1 LYSDDLTNKAQ
12 QFSFKKQK
20 YHYDFVVLLTKIY
33 QSSQKLQNSA
43 VVLPK
48 NENIIRNILVDE
60 YLSKEITEYKF
71 KKEENNNLGR
81 VDIYIVNKLDNS
93 EPNFIIE
100 CKLLNDK
107 NVNGIEG
114 FNAKYIENG
123 IKRFLIEHYYLDNNF
138 YTNAMVGFV
147 VSSLDIAKNISSI
160 NRLSDKLFKNIVE
173 IKQEITLDK
182 NDIYK
187 SIYKTYAGGEKEF
200 TLYHLMLNFAKNT
213 TNPKDNNQKCMKKS

>member
-1 LYSDDLTNKAQ
+1 MYSDDLTKKAQ

-33 QSSQKLQNSA
+33 QSSQKLQNSP

-60 YLSKEITEYKF
+60 YLSREITEYEF

-93 EPNFIIE
+93 KPNFIIE
-100 CKLLNDK
+100 CKLLDNK
-107 NVNGIEG
+107 NINGIEG
-114 FNAKYIENG
+114 LNTKYIENG

-138 YTNAMVGFV
+138 YTNAMVGFI
-147 VSSLDIAKNISSI
+147 VSNLDIAKNISSI
-160 NRLSDKLFKNIVE
+160 NKLSNKLFKNIVE
-173 IKQEITLDK
+173 IKQEITLEK

-200 TLYHLMLNFAKNT
+200 TLYHLMLNFAKNSDK
-213 TNPKDNNQKCMKKS
+213 PKG